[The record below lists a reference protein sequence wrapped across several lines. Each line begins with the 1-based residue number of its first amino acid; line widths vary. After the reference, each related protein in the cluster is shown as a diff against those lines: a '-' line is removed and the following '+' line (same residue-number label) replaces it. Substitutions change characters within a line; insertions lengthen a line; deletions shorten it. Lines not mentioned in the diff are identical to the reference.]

1 MSLKDLAAWLPQVI
15 NTLNDDVKE
24 MGSTILE
31 EFMINANALL
41 SLGLGYLT
49 LDRASSTLS
58 TGELQRVQ
66 LARTVKNRTTGVLYV
81 LDEPSIG
88 LHPLDVETL
97 LRVFDTL
104 INQKATIIVIE
115 HDLDVIRNSDYIIDM
130 GPEGGQLGG
139 EIIAT
144 GTVEEIKQNKNSKIG
159 KYL

>member
-1 MSLKDLAAWLPQVI
+1 
-15 NTLNDDVKE
+15 

-88 LHPLDVETL
+88 LHPSDVETL